1 MGCGGHRPTLTLPE
15 RLAKAAKARHPLAM
29 SSTPARKPNDSPFNV
44 IVVVAALGYFV
55 DIYDLLLFAIVRDE
69 SLRSLGYDAAGVKS
83 VGLMLVNWQMAGLLL
98 GGLLWGVIGDLRG
111 RLTVLFGSII
121 MYSLANIANG
131 FVTDVTAYAVLRFIA
146 GVGLAGE
153 LGAGVT
159 LVAETMHKDK
169 RGWGTTLVASFGVL
183 GAVVASLVGDL
194 LSWRNAYFVGG
205 GLGLALLVLRF
216 STYES
221 SMFHKARDAGRPR
234 FGAIFAR
241 WRTASKY
248 LACVGIGVPIWFV
261 IGLLIVFSKEMS
273 VALGLEVPAAS
284 GKAVMWAYAGLALGD
299 LASGVLSQKIRSRRR
314 AVAVFLAL
322 LVVSVAVY
330 FTLGALSLTAFYA
343 ACVFVGFAAGYWALF
358 VTIASEQFGTEV
370 RATVTT
376 TVPNFVRGA
385 VIPISL
391 LYTALEPGLG
401 TIGAVA
407 TVGALCFAIAV
418 WSLSRMEETFGK
430 DLDYREHA

>member
-1 MGCGGHRPTLTLPE
+1 
-15 RLAKAAKARHPLAM
+15 M
-29 SSTPARKPNDSPFNV
+29 SSTPPRKPHESPFNV

-55 DIYDLLLFAIVRDE
+55 DIYDLLLFGIVRDS
-69 SLRSLGYDAAGVKS
+69 SLRSLGLDDAAIKS

-98 GGLLWGVIGDLRG
+98 GGILWGVVGDLRG

-131 FVTDVTAYAVLRFIA
+131 FVDDVTTYAVLRFIA
-146 GVGLAGE
+146 GIGLAGE

-221 SMFHKARDAGRPR
+221 SMFHKARDTGRPR
-234 FGAIFAR
+234 FGEVFGR

-261 IGLLIVFSKEMS
+261 IGILIVFSKEMS
-273 VALGLEVPAAS
+273 VALGLEVAAKPS
-284 GKAVMWAYAGLALGD
+284 QSIMWAYAGLALGD
-299 LASGVLSQKIRSRRR
+299 LASGVLSQKIRSRRG
-314 AVAVFLAL
+314 AVAVFLGL
-322 LVVSVAVY
+322 LILAVVAY
-330 FTLGALSLTAFYA
+330 FTLGGISHTAFYA
-343 ACVFVGFAAGYWALF
+343 TCAFVGFAAGYWALF
-358 VTIASEQFGTEV
+358 VTIASEQFGTDV

-376 TVPNFVRGA
+376 TVPNFVRGS

-391 LYTALEPGLG
+391 MYTALEPSLG
-401 TIGAVA
+401 TIGSV
-407 TVGALCFAIAV
+407 VGVGGLCFAIAV
-418 WSLSRMEETFGK
+418 WSLIRLKETFGK
-430 DLDYREHA
+430 DLDYLERDRAA

>member
-1 MGCGGHRPTLTLPE
+1 M
-15 RLAKAAKARHPLAM
+15 A
-29 SSTPARKPNDSPFNV
+29 SVVSPAPAPHKSPFNV

-55 DIYDLLLFAIVRDE
+55 DIYDLLLFGIVRND
-69 SLRSLGYDAAGVKS
+69 SLRSLGLDDEAIKS
-83 VGLMLVNWQMAGLLL
+83 VGVMLINWQMAGLLL
-98 GGLLWGVIGDLRG
+98 GGILWGIIGDTRG

-131 FVTDVTAYAVLRFIA
+131 LVDDVTTYAVLRFIA
-146 GVGLAGE
+146 GIGLAGE

-159 LVAETMHKDK
+159 LVSETMHKDK

-205 GLGLALLVLRF
+205 GLGLALLALRF

-221 SMFHKARDAGRPR
+221 SMFTHARNEGRRPR
-234 FGAIFAR
+234 LRTIFGSGR
-241 WRTASKY
+241 SVSKY
-248 LACVGIGVPIWFV
+248 LACIGIGVPIWFA
-261 IGLLIVFSKEMS
+261 IGILILLSKEMS
-273 VALGLEVPAAS
+273 AALGLATPAKPSLAI
-284 GKAVMWAYAGLALGD
+284 MWAYAGLALGD
-299 LASGVLSQKIRSRRR
+299 LTSGYYSQRIASRKR
-314 AVAVFLAL
+314 AVAIFLGL
-322 LVVSVAVY
+322 LAVAVATY
-330 FTLGALSLTAFYA
+330 FLVGGLSHTAFYG

-358 VTIASEQFGTEV
+358 VTIAAEQYGTDV

-391 LYTALEPGLG
+391 LYLWLEPHLG
-401 TIGAVA
+401 TAAAVLV
-407 TVGALCFAIAV
+407 VGGLCFVAAIA
-418 WSLSRMEETFGK
+418 SLRRLDETFGK
-430 DLDYREHA
+430 DLDYIEGSPERRSEA